1 MTIYDTITDIR
12 KSANFMFTP
21 KTTKIEALMAREDL
35 KLVAGKVDKLFFGK
49 TNIYIDFANVRP
61 WSEKLGWHISPN
73 RLKQFL
79 MSFQDVDSIKWY
91 QGELVGDPRSKSE
104 IKKLEHC
111 KYEIRTKPVKI
122 IRLPID
128 VSSISIKSPD
138 LLKKFVRKALL
149 RQYDIATIE
158 FLNNK
163 FREMNES
170 GVYFIEDRK
179 CNFDVEIGTDM
190 RIDHLRDSVDTFV
203 LWSGDS
209 DFADPIKTLILNG
222 KRVVLFAT
230 AGRVSRELN
239 ALVKD
244 GLFIFDIFELR
255 DLICWNGEESS
266 KSTKDPISGAPQL

>member
-1 MTIYDTITDIR
+1 MT
-12 KSANFMFTP
+12 SMFIP
-21 KTTKIEALMAREDL
+21 KTPIIQELAKREDV
-35 KLVAGKVDKLFFGK
+35 KFAVEKIDKLFVGK

-79 MSFQDVDSIKWY
+79 KSFKDVDSIKWY
-91 QGELVGDPRSKSE
+91 QGELIGDPRSKSE

-111 KYEIRTKPVKI
+111 KYEVRTKPVKI
-122 IRLPID
+122 MRLPID
-128 VSSISIKSPD
+128 VSSISIQSPD

-149 RQYDIATIE
+149 RHYDIATVE
-158 FLNNK
+158 FLNAK
-163 FREMNES
+163 FKEMNKR
-170 GVYFIEDRK
+170 GIFFIEDRK

-190 RIDHLRDSVDTFV
+190 RVDHLRDGIDTFV

-209 DFADPIKTLILNG
+209 DFADPIKTLILGG
-222 KRVVLFAT
+222 KKVVLFAT
-230 AGRVSRELN
+230 AGRVARELN

-244 GLFIFDIFELR
+244 GLFIVDIFELR
-255 DLICWNGEESS
+255 DLICWNGEESP